1 MAHTHAPGL
10 VLHMYPEELLK
21 HGAGHTVEPDEAVSA
36 QHYFVCLAADAKEGL
51 WVPLFQAP
59 GLDRKPI
66 PESAKSGNSRWT
78 RGTSYYDIEQLWR
91 IPHKAALRG
100 AAAAYDQSLPKTPN
114 TVLLSALPDRDLFP
128 SDSAFR
134 PAAH

>member
-1 MAHTHAPGL
+1 
-10 VLHMYPEELLK
+10 MYPEELLK
-21 HGAGHTVEPDEAVSA
+21 HGSGHTVEPDEAVAA
-36 QHYFVCLAADAKEGL
+36 QHYFVCLATDAKEGL
-51 WVPLFQAP
+51 WAPLFQTP
-59 GLDRKPI
+59 GRDRVSI

-78 RGTSYYDIEQLWR
+78 RGPSYYDVEQLWR

-100 AAAAYDQSLPKTPN
+100 AAAAFDQSLPKTPN
-114 TVLLSALPDRDLFP
+114 TVALSALPNRDLFP